1 MNKKEYSAIVV
12 VVCLFLMAVMITGVA
27 IKHALELK
35 PDHSVHAVSENV
47 SQEDRDEYVAP
58 VPAADTASPAD
69 PVPAAEPHVPN
80 TPKPYS
86 PEPSAPD
93 EYIAPAPPEPV
104 PAADIASPAD
114 PVPSDERPQLLPEG
128 GCTPILD
135 L

>member
-58 VPAADTASPAD
+58 
-69 PVPAAEPHVPN
+69 
-80 TPKPYS
+80 
-86 PEPSAPD
+86 
-93 EYIAPAPPEPV
+93 APPEPV